1 MKKILLRFFGLSLLT
16 LVVADCSSLPVGQPG
31 EAAEKLAQKMIKAAD
46 YEKWQSTAAVT
57 FVFRGDDRVF
67 WDKKRKL
74 IEVQFKKKTVQFSEL
89 TGKSLC
95 FEGERRLLDE
105 CSELTQAA
113 VKRFYNHTF
122 WLNPVF
128 HIQSPGAERAL
139 VVNPDVSGAERE
151 KLLVSFKSG
160 GSTPGDSYLFTADE
174 EGKIADMRMWVSIL
188 TIKGMRAVFSD
199 YRMTETGVRV
209 ANQHKLSGL
218 VSVDLSEVK
227 MYAQYPEA
235 GTSDRFQGLLELGGG
250 PGSESINRKK

>member
-1 MKKILLRFFGLSLLT
+1 MRKILTRFFALAFIVLI
-16 LVVADCSSLPVGQPG
+16 VADCSSLPVGQPG

-46 YEKWQSTAAVT
+46 YDKWQNTAAVT
-57 FVFRGDDRVF
+57 FLFRGDDRVF

-74 IEVQFKKKTVQFSEL
+74 IEVQFKNKTVQFSEL
-89 TGKSLC
+89 SGKSICL
-95 FEGERRLLDE
+95 EGERRLLDE
-105 CSELTQAA
+105 CGELTQAA

-139 VVNPDVSGAERE
+139 VENE

-174 EGKIADMRMWVSIL
+174 EGKVADMRMWVSIL

-199 YRMTETGVRV
+199 YRTTETGVRI
-209 ANQHKLSGL
+209 AYHHKLSGI

-227 MYAQYPEA
+227 MFAQYPES
-235 GTSDRFQGLLELGGG
+235 GTADRFQGLLEISGS
-250 PGSESINRKK
+250 PGSESLNRKK

>member
-1 MKKILLRFFGLSLLT
+1 MKKILARFFALAILT

-46 YEKWQSTAAVT
+46 YDKWQATSAVT

-74 IEVQFKKKTVQFSEL
+74 IEVQFKTKTVQFSEL
-89 TGKSLC
+89 SGKSICL
-95 FEGERRLLDE
+95 EGDRRLLEE
-105 CSELTQAA
+105 CGELTQSA
-113 VKRFYNHTF
+113 VKRFYNHSF

-139 VVNPDVSGAERE
+139 VENE

-160 GSTPGDSYLFTADE
+160 GSTPGDSYLFTVDE

-199 YRMTETGVRV
+199 YRTTETGVRI
-209 ANQHKLSGL
+209 AHHHKLSGI

-227 MYAQYPEA
+227 MFAQYPEA
-235 GTSDRFQGLLELGGG
+235 GGSDRFQGLLELSSG
-250 PGSESINRKK
+250 PGSESLNRKK